1 MLRRFAVLVFIL
13 LAPALFAQ
21 TYNQAL
27 FNGMKWRGIGPYR
40 GGRVLAVT
48 GVSGEPGVYYF
59 GAVAGGVWKTTNSGA
74 TWKPL
79 TDKEP
84 FDSIGAIAVADSDHN
99 VIYAG
104 TGEACIRGNITY
116 GTGVYKSVDGGRSW
130 THVGLTDS
138 RHIGAIIVHPTNPSI
153 VYVAAFGHAY
163 GSNEE
168 RGILRTTDGG
178 ATWKKVLYV
187 DEKTGGIDVVFDPHN
202 PNTLF
207 AAMWQAV
214 RTPWSLSSGGPG
226 SGLYR
231 STDAG
236 NTWKKLEGHGLP
248 EGLLGKIGVTV
259 SGADSSRVYALIEAK
274 EGGIYR
280 SGDGGDTWT
289 KVNDDERYRQR
300 AWYFTHIFADPQTV
314 DTVYVENTGL
324 FRSVDGGK
332 TFTLLPAPHGD
343 HHGLWIDPTNPKS
356 IIDGND
362 GGATVSVDGGQTWS
376 TLLNQPTAQFY
387 HVITDSQF
395 PYNVYGAQQD
405 NTSVGIASYG
415 DEGVIARQ
423 HWFDF
428 GGETGFIAPYAPDPN
443 IIYGNNNESALTAYR
458 FDRRTQQTQD
468 ISVWPLDVS
477 GHGAEDLD
485 GYRFAWTSPLFIS
498 SHDPNAIYTAGNR
511 IFKST
516 DAGMTWTAISTDLT
530 RNDKSKQAPSG
541 GPITL
546 DITSV
551 EYYDTV
557 FALAESPLKQGQ
569 IWAGTDDG
577 LVWLTRDDGKNWE
590 NVTPK
595 SLPEWSMVSI
605 IDASPHAAGT
615 AYMAVDRHKLDDFKP
630 YIYKTS
636 DFGKTWTTL
645 GKGIPDGSYV
655 HAVRE
660 DPVREGLLF
669 AGTERGVY
677 VSFNDGQQWQPLQLN
692 LPVSPIRD
700 LVIHSNDLVV
710 ATHGRSFWILD
721 DITPL
726 RQLTPRDEQADI
738 ILFKPEPAVRLHYP
752 EQVDKRR
759 PVGEN
764 PPTGAL
770 IDYYFANK
778 PKDEVTIEILDAQG
792 RVVRHLSSKAKE
804 TYEQPPEWPDQVVP
818 QLLIPAEAGM
828 NRYGWDLRYES
839 PVKIPGAFYE
849 GLGPQGPLAV
859 PSAYQVKLTAG
870 SFTQTVPLELLLDP
884 RLKNVTVAD
893 LQKEFHL
900 SMKIRDSNNELHTA
914 VNQIRELRS
923 NLETLKK
930 WAGDSPQAKE
940 VVAAADALDKKM
952 TPIEE
957 QLIQVKM
964 KSSEGN
970 LRYPNELNQAFAIL
984 GSTVES
990 ADAAPTQPQNEVYGT
1005 LNTRLQAQLKALH
1018 EVFSH
1023 DLPALNE
1030 LMHKTGVPELTVPSR
1045 MPAGS
1050 GVSREMGTDGP
1061 APANL
1066 DERFSTSMLSV
1077 RERP

>member
-1 MLRRFAVLVFIL
+1 MLRRFAVLMLML
-13 LAPALFAQ
+13 LVPALFAQ

-27 FNGMKWRGIGPYR
+27 FSGMKWRGIGPYR

-48 GVSGEPGVYYF
+48 GVPGEPGVYYF
-59 GAVAGGVWKTTNSGA
+59 GAVAGGVWKTTDSGA
-74 TWKPL
+74 TWNSL

-130 THVGLTDS
+130 THVGLPDS
-138 RHIGAIIVHPTNPSI
+138 RHIGALIVHPTNPNI
-153 VYVAAFGHAY
+153 VYVAALGHAY
-163 GSNEE
+163 GSNGE
-168 RGILRTTDGG
+168 RGVFRTTDGG

-187 DEKTGGIDVVFDPHN
+187 DDKTGGIGVVFDPHN

-231 STDAG
+231 STDGG

-259 SGADSSRVYALIEAK
+259 SGTDSNRVYALIEAK

-280 SGDGGDTWT
+280 SEDGGDTWT

-300 AWYFTHIFADPQTV
+300 AWYFTHIFADPRSV
-314 DTVYVENTGL
+314 DTLYVENTGL

-332 TFTLLPAPHGD
+332 NFTLLPAPHGD
-343 HHGLWIDPTNPKS
+343 HHGLWIDPVNPKS

-387 HVITDSQF
+387 HVITDKQF
-395 PYNVYGAQQD
+395 PYYVYGAQQD
-405 NTSVGIASYG
+405 NSSVGIASYG
-415 DEGVIARQ
+415 DEGVIDRQ
-423 HWFDF
+423 DWFDF
-428 GGETGFIAPYAPDPN
+428 GGETGSIAPYAPDSN
-443 IIYGNNNESALTAYR
+443 IIYANNNESALTAYR

-485 GYRFAWTSPLFIS
+485 GYRFAWTAPLFLS
-498 SHDPNAIYTAGNR
+498 THDPNAIYTSGNR

-516 DAGMTWTAISTDLT
+516 DAGMTWTAISKDLT
-530 RNDKSKQAPSG
+530 RNDKSKQQPSG

-605 IDASPHAAGT
+605 IDPSPRAAGT
-615 AYMAVDRHKLDDFKP
+615 AYMAVDRHRLDDFKP

-636 DFGKTWTTL
+636 DFGKTWTL
-645 GKGIPDGSYV
+645 LVNGIPDGSYV
-655 HAVRE
+655 RAVRE
-660 DPVREGLLF
+660 DTAREGLLF

-677 VSFNDGQQWQPLQLN
+677 VSLDDGAQWQPLQLN

-700 LVIHSNDLVV
+700 LVIHGDDLVV

-726 RQLTPRDEQADI
+726 RQLTPHDEKADVV
-738 ILFKPEPAVRLHYP
+738 LFKPEPAVRLHYP

-764 PPTGAL
+764 APKGAL
-770 IDYYFANK
+770 VDYYFATK
-778 PKDEVTIEILDAQG
+778 PKEEVTIDILDAQG
-792 RVVRHLSSKAKE
+792 RTVRHLSSQAKK

-818 QLLIPAEAGM
+818 QPTIPAEAGM
-828 NRYGWDLRYES
+828 NRYGWDLRYEP
-839 PVKIPGAFYE
+839 PVKIPGAFYQ

-859 PSAYQVKLTAG
+859 PGGYQVKLTAG
-870 SFTQTVPLELLLDP
+870 SFTQTVRLELRLDP
-884 RLKNVTVAD
+884 RLKKVTAAD
-893 LQKEFHL
+893 LQKEFDL
-900 SMKIRDSNNELHTA
+900 SMKLRDSNNALHTA

-923 NLETLKK
+923 DLETLKK

-957 QLIQVKM
+957 RLIQVKM

-970 LRYPNELNQAFAIL
+970 LKYPNELNQALAIL
-984 GSTVES
+984 TSTVEY
-990 ADAAPTQPQNEVYGT
+990 ADAAPTQPQNEVYEM
-1005 LNTRLQAQLKALH
+1005 LNTNLQAQLKALH

-1030 LMHKTGVPELTVPSR
+1030 LMHKTGVPELTVPSGTS
-1045 MPAGS
+1045 AGS
-1050 GVSREMGTDGP
+1050 
-1061 APANL
+1061 
-1066 DERFSTSMLSV
+1066 
-1077 RERP
+1077 

>member
-1 MLRRFAVLVFIL
+1 MLKRLVFL
-13 LAPALFAQ
+13 VFVLAPALFSQ

-27 FNGMKWRGIGPYR
+27 FGGMKWRGIGPYR
-40 GGRVLAVT
+40 GGRVLAVA
-48 GVSGEPGVYYF
+48 GVPGEPGTYYF
-59 GAVAGGVWKTTNSGA
+59 GAVAGGVWKTTDSGA
-74 TWKPL
+74 VWKPL

-84 FDSIGAIAVADSDHN
+84 FDSIGALAVADSDHN
-99 VIYAG
+99 VIYVG

-116 GTGVYKSVDGGRSW
+116 GTGVYKSVDAGRSW
-130 THVGLTDS
+130 THVGLLDT
-138 RHIGAIIVHPTNPSI
+138 RHIGALVIHPTNPNI
-153 VYVAAFGHAY
+153 VYVAALGHAY
-163 GSNEE
+163 GSNAE
-168 RGILRTTDGG
+168 RGIFRTTDGG
-178 ATWKKVLYV
+178 ATWQKVLYV
-187 DEKTGGIDVVFDPHN
+187 DDKTGGIDVVFDPHN

-236 NTWKKLEGHGLP
+236 STWKKLEGHGLP
-248 EGLLGKIGVTV
+248 EGLLGRIGVSV
-259 SGADSSRVYALIEAK
+259 SGGDSTRVYALIEAK
-274 EGGIYR
+274 EGGLFR
-280 SGDGGDTWT
+280 SDDGGDSWT
-289 KVNDDERYRQR
+289 RVNDDERYRQR
-300 AWYFTHIFADPQTV
+300 AWYFTHIFADPVSV

-332 TFTLLPAPHGD
+332 NFALLPAPHGD

-356 IIDGND
+356 IIDSND

-387 HVITDSQF
+387 HVIADNQF
-395 PYNVYGAQQD
+395 PYYVYGAQQD
-405 NTSVGIASYG
+405 NSSIGIATYS
-415 DEGVIARQ
+415 DDGVIDRQ
-423 HWFDF
+423 NWFDF
-428 GGETGFIAPYAPDPN
+428 GGETGFIAPYLPDPD
-443 IIYGNNNESALTAYR
+443 IIYGNNNESALTAFR

-498 SHDPNAIYTAGNR
+498 THDPSAIYTAGNR

-516 DAGMTWTAISTDLT
+516 DAGMTWTAISKDLT
-530 RNDKSKQAPSG
+530 RDDKSKQKPSG

-557 FALAESPLKQGQ
+557 FALAESPVKQGQ

-605 IDASPHAAGT
+605 IDASPHDAGT
-615 AYMAVDRHKLDDFKP
+615 AYMAVDRHKLDDLKP

-636 DFGKTWTTL
+636 DFGKTWTL
-645 GKGIPDGSYV
+645 LANGIPDGSYV
-655 HAVRE
+655 RAVRE
-660 DPVREGLLF
+660 DPVRKGLLF

-677 VSFNDGQQWQPLQLN
+677 VSFDDAAQWQPLQLN
-692 LPVSPIRD
+692 LPISPIRD
-700 LVIHSNDLVV
+700 LVVHGDDLVA
-710 ATHGRSFWILD
+710 ATHGRSFWVLD

-726 RQLTPRDEQADI
+726 RQLMPRDEKAEA

-770 IDYYFANK
+770 IDYYFAAK
-778 PKDEVTIEILDAQG
+778 PKDEVTLDILDPQG
-792 RVVRHLSSKAKE
+792 HVVRHLSSQKKK
-804 TYEQPPEWPDQVVP
+804 TYEQPPEWPDQIVP
-818 QLLIPAEAGM
+818 ELTIPAEAGM
-828 NRYGWDLRYES
+828 NRYGWDLRYEA
-839 PVKIPGAFYE
+839 PVPIPGAFYQ

-859 PSAYQVKLTAG
+859 PGTYAVKLTVG
-870 SFTQTVPLELLLDP
+870 SFTQTVPLEVRIDP
-884 RLKNVTVAD
+884 RLKNVSIAD
-893 LQKEFHL
+893 LQKEFDL
-900 SMKIRDSNNELHTA
+900 SMKIRDSNDALHTA
-914 VNQIRELRS
+914 VNQIHELRAE
-923 NLETLKK
+923 LQTLKK
-930 WAGDSPQAKE
+930 WAGDSSQAKE
-940 VVAAADALDKKM
+940 VIAAADALDKKM

-970 LRYPNELNQAFAIL
+970 LRYPDELNQELAIL
-984 GSTVES
+984 TDTVEY
-990 ADAAPTQPQNEVYGT
+990 ADSAPTQPDNQVYDM
-1005 LNTRLQAQLKALH
+1005 LNTKLQAQLKALH
-1018 EVFSH
+1018 EVFSS

-1030 LMHKTGVPELTVPSR
+1030 LMHKTGVPALTVPAGN
-1045 MPAGS
+1045 PAGS
-1050 GVSREMGTDGP
+1050 
-1061 APANL
+1061 
-1066 DERFSTSMLSV
+1066 
-1077 RERP
+1077 